1 MGNAERRLK
10 ELGIELP
17 VENVRGTLPLRQV
30 GDLIF
35 MSGHGCELPE
45 GGLIYEGKL
54 GAELTVE
61 EGYKAACGDQPPGA
75 LKHYLGDLDRV
86 AEIVKVLG
94 FVASTPDFHDQV
106 AVMHGFSDLMVQVFG
121 ERPNTPV
128 RPLHQRPA
136 QQPAVEIRNDR
147 QDPRL
152 TGGMSHDCL
161 RPLWL
166 NEGN

>member
-61 EGYKAACGDQPPGA
+61 EGYNAARHVGINLLAA

-121 ERPNTPV
+121 ERGKHARSAIGTNVLPNN
-128 RPLHQRPA
+128 
-136 QQPAVEIRNDR
+136 QPVEIEMIVRIRD
-147 QDPRL
+147 
-152 TGGMSHDCL
+152 
-161 RPLWL
+161 
-166 NEGN
+166 

>member
-61 EGYKAACGDQPPGA
+61 EGYKAARHVGINLLAA

-94 FVASTPDFHDQV
+94 FVASTPDFHGQV

-121 ERPNTPV
+121 ERGKHARSAIGTNVLPNN
-128 RPLHQRPA
+128 
-136 QQPAVEIRNDR
+136 QPVEIEMIVRIRD
-147 QDPRL
+147 
-152 TGGMSHDCL
+152 
-161 RPLWL
+161 
-166 NEGN
+166 

>member
-1 MGNAERRLK
+1 VGNAERRLK

-61 EGYKAACGDQPPGA
+61 EGYKAARHVGINLLAA

-121 ERPNTPV
+121 ERGKHARSAIGTNVLPNN
-128 RPLHQRPA
+128 
-136 QQPAVEIRNDR
+136 QPVEIEMIVRIRD
-147 QDPRL
+147 
-152 TGGMSHDCL
+152 
-161 RPLWL
+161 
-166 NEGN
+166 

>member
-61 EGYKAACGDQPPGA
+61 EGYKAARHVGINLLAA

-121 ERPNTPV
+121 ERGKHARSAIGTNVLPNN
-128 RPLHQRPA
+128 
-136 QQPAVEIRNDR
+136 QPVEIEMIVRIRD
-147 QDPRL
+147 
-152 TGGMSHDCL
+152 
-161 RPLWL
+161 
-166 NEGN
+166 